1 MIVKFDKVL
10 IASDFDGTLKNDDGI
25 ISTDVIEA
33 IKYFMSEGGLFT
45 VCTGRSYK
53 GFHLYSNEY
62 INAPVLLANGA
73 MAYDY
78 AKKEIVF
85 CDGIGEEGNEPLR
98 YIRDNFP
105 EASIE
110 MYPFD
115 KTFAINPTE
124 ITHRHLTSQD
134 IEMIAVN
141 DPCEADKP
149 WAKVMIG
156 VENQQESQE
165 IQKYLRNNYDDP
177 IFLPTTG
184 TFIELLKKGTDKG
197 SSLLK
202 LADYLGIRHKDV
214 YAVGDGYNDIEM
226 LDAAAGGFV
235 PENGSQE
242 ALAHATHIVRSNNCG
257 AVAHV
262 IEILDKIY

>member
-1 MIVKFDKVL
+1 MKFDKVL
-10 IASDFDGTLKNDDGI
+10 IASDFDGTLKNDDGKI
-25 ISTDVIEA
+25 TDDVINA
-33 IKYFMSEGGLFT
+33 IRYFMSEGGLFT
-45 VCTGRSYK
+45 VSTGRSHK
-53 GFHLYSNEY
+53 GFHLYSEEY

-73 MAYDY
+73 MAFDY
-78 AKKEIVF
+78 SKNKIVF
-85 CDGIGEEGNEPLR
+85 CDGIGDEGDLPLR

-105 EASIE
+105 DASIE

-124 ITHRHLTSQD
+124 QTHRHLTSQD
-134 IEMIAVN
+134 IEMISVK
-141 DPCEADKP
+141 DPSEADKP

-156 VENQQESQE
+156 VENQTDSTA
-165 IQKYLRNNYDDP
+165 IQLYLKNNFKDP
-177 IFLPTTG
+177 TFLPTTG

-197 SSLLK
+197 SGLLK
-202 LADYLGIRHKDV
+202 LANYLGVSHKDV

-226 LDAAAGGFV
+226 LDAAAAGFV

-242 ALAHATHIVRSNNCG
+242 ALEHATHIVRSNNNG
-257 AVAHV
+257 AVANV